1 MANPAF
7 KKGDKVWYRAL
18 DDYCLIALAN
28 DYSKGFYYDLNDLND
43 RPLPFGAWEW
53 ELANP

>member
-28 DYSKGFYYDLNDLND
+28 DYGKGFYYDLNDLND
-43 RPLPFGAWEW
+43 RPYPFGAWEW
-53 ELANP
+53 ELSNG